1 MECFMSFQQ
10 LAPVEVERNKK
21 NGMWEHPEF
30 KKYLDENFA
39 DVDLLSDEDWVTMQD
54 ELGVNLVIVEIFDD
68 QNVDAELIRRLTE
81 EDDLTAII
89 DWNPTAPYGDE
100 DYFLVQVFETEDGAS
115 AMWAKKK

>member
-10 LAPVEVERNKK
+10 LAPVEVERSKK
-21 NGMWEHPEF
+21 NGMWIHPEL
-30 KKYLDENFA
+30 KKYLDENLSG
-39 DVDLLSDEDWVTMQD
+39 VDRFSDEDWVTMQD
-54 ELGVNLVIVEIFDD
+54 ELGVTLVVVEIFDD
-68 QNVDAELIRRLTE
+68 ENVDDELIRRLTE

-100 DYFLVQVFETEDGAS
+100 DYFLVQVFENEDGVS